1 MPASLIAGV
10 DEYQIY
16 LKNGGRLIISIA
28 DDLSKV
34 LENLETILRS
44 DNLKKALA
52 RGGVIDYIDLRY
64 GNKVFY
70 KFKN

>member
-1 MPASLIAGV
+1 AIFEVNAAQA
-10 DEYQIY
+10 QIY

-64 GNKVFY
+64 GNKIFY